1 MKFYQGSLEEKD
13 GLARICQEWTQE
25 EFWPYEEF
33 LVSLKIPGTFLLF
46 QSENNQWLSLALGRA
61 SGGEVELFFIYVSR
75 QARRLGLA
83 DQLLR
88 EFCEHASR
96 DWSCERVMLEV
107 RLSNLAAQ
115 RLYEKHGFEKM
126 AVRKRYYQN
135 GEDALIYEKTLHAF
149 DA

>member
-1 MKFYQGSLEEKD
+1 MKFYQGTLEEKE
-13 GLARICQEWTQE
+13 GLARLCQEWPPQ

-61 SGGEVELFFIYVSR
+61 MGGETELFFIYVSAK
-75 QARRLGLA
+75 ARRRGLA
-83 DQLLR
+83 DQLLT
-88 EFCEHASR
+88 EFCEHALH

-107 RLSNLAAQ
+107 RLGNLAAQ
-115 RLYEKHGFEKM
+115 RLYQKHGFGKV

-135 GEDALIYEKTLHAF
+135 GEDALIYEKTLKAC

>member
-1 MKFYQGSLEEKD
+1 VKFYQGSAEDKE
-13 GLARICQEWTQE
+13 GLARLCQEWTLK

-61 SGGEVELFFIYVSR
+61 MGGETELFYIHVSQR
-75 QARRLGLA
+75 ARRRGLA
-83 DQLLR
+83 DELLL
-88 EFCEHASR
+88 EFCEHARR

-107 RLSNLAAQ
+107 RTSNLAAQ
-115 RLYEKHGFEKM
+115 RLYAKHGFEQV
-126 AVRKRYYQN
+126 AVRKRYYQD
-135 GEDALIYEKTLHAF
+135 GEDALIYEKTF